1 MAGSGA
7 GRRLRRIDSAYL
19 AALATGAGAFVVYR
33 FTLLPGLSAWD
44 TGEAQTVPPILGTM
58 HPTGFP
64 AYAVLGWLVSTVLAP
79 LGSPAFLMN
88 LMSALLIAS
97 AAGLT
102 VLVNRRLGVA
112 LLVCVAAAIGFALTP
127 LVWRVG
133 VAADAHA
140 LHAVLLVA
148 IVGLLL
154 RWEGLVADWLESP
167 DDPGLRARADR
178 GIVLAAAVFG
188 VALANHGLT
197 LLLIPAVGL
206 FVLAVEPGIVR
217 RPRVVLAALA
227 ACFGVAALLY
237 LELPLRA
244 GLLRAPLVYGHPET
258 WSGFWDVVLAR
269 QFQGDLT
276 RPLTDVTGKIGDV
289 VHLALVQF
297 GILVI
302 LVPSGFLL
310 AVIRHPRYALLSG
323 VAVLTTCFFASS
335 YENAA
340 IERYYV
346 GPVFF
351 SWTWLAIL
359 GGAVVDAVMARLE
372 PARSGTTRPSWTQ
385 EPEATPDPASTPSPR
400 LAAAPPPRGT
410 SLLGSI
416 VALGVGL
423 ALLVPTVTQ
432 LPARWRVADQ
442 SHQTWVHRWLDEA
455 FTALEPN
462 ALVLSWWSYST
473 PLWYGQLVEH
483 RRPDVSIVDDRTRLD
498 EHLGSLQDV
507 IEANLDTRPVY
518 LIRLSPIEIEA
529 LSERYVIENLETPGN
544 LYRVVRRQEPT

>member
-1 MAGSGA
+1 
-7 GRRLRRIDSAYL
+7 
-19 AALATGAGAFVVYR
+19 
-33 FTLLPGLSAWD
+33 
-44 TGEAQTVPPILGTM
+44 
-58 HPTGFP
+58 
-64 AYAVLGWLVSTVLAP
+64 
-79 LGSPAFLMN
+79 
-88 LMSALLIAS
+88 
-97 AAGLT
+97 

-112 LLVCVAAAIGFALTP
+112 LIVCVTAAIGFALTP

-154 RWEGLVADWLESP
+154 RWEGLVGDWRESP
-167 DDPGLRARADR
+167 DDPRRRARADR

-188 VALANHGLT
+188 VALANHGLM
-197 LLLIPAVGL
+197 LLLIPAVAL
-206 FVLAVEPGIVR
+206 YVLAVEPRIVR

-244 GLLRAPLVYGHPET
+244 GLFRAPLVYGHPET

-269 QFQGDLT
+269 QFQGDLA
-276 RPLTDVTGKIGDV
+276 RPLTDVSGKVGDV
-289 VHLALVQF
+289 VHLALAQF
-297 GILVI
+297 GLMAI

-310 AVIRHPRYALLSG
+310 AVVRHPRYALLSG

-351 SWTWLAIL
+351 AWTWLAIL
-359 GGAVVDAVMARLE
+359 GGAVVEAVMARLE
-372 PARSGTTRPSWTQ
+372 PDEEAGPDE
-385 EPEATPDPASTPSPR
+385 EPGATPDPGSTPPPR
-400 LAAAPPPRGT
+400 PAVAPPSRGT
-410 SLLGSI
+410 SLVGT
-416 VALGVGL
+416 VVTLGVGL

-455 FTALEPN
+455 FAALEPN

-483 RRPDVSIVDDRTRLD
+483 RRPDVWVVDDRTRLD
-498 EHLGSLQDV
+498 EDLGSLQDV

-518 LIRLSPIEIEA
+518 LIRLSTIEIAA
-529 LSERYVIENLETPGN
+529 LSERYVIENLDKPGN

>member
-1 MAGSGA
+1 MRCTRCCSS
-7 GRRLRRIDSAYL
+7 RSSA
-19 AALATGAGAFVVYR
+19 
-33 FTLLPGLSAWD
+33 
-44 TGEAQTVPPILGTM
+44 
-58 HPTGFP
+58 
-64 AYAVLGWLVSTVLAP
+64 
-79 LGSPAFLMN
+79 
-88 LMSALLIAS
+88 
-97 AAGLT
+97 
-102 VLVNRRLGVA
+102 
-112 LLVCVAAAIGFALTP
+112 
-127 LVWRVG
+127 
-133 VAADAHA
+133 
-140 LHAVLLVA
+140 
-148 IVGLLL
+148 LLL
-154 RWEGLVADWLESP
+154 RWEGLVGNWRESP
-167 DDPGLRARADR
+167 DDPRLRARADR
-178 GIVLAAAVFG
+178 GIVLAAGVFG

-206 FVLAVEPGIVR
+206 FVLAVEPGSCGG
-217 RPRVVLAALA
+217 PRVVLAALA

-276 RPLTDVTGKIGDV
+276 RPLTDVAGKVGDV
-289 VHLALVQF
+289 VHLGLAQF
-297 GILVI
+297 GLLLI

-359 GGAVVDAVMARLE
+359 GGAVVDAVMAGSNREEVE
-372 PARSGTTRPSWTQ
+372 PDE
-385 EPEATPDPASTPSPR
+385 EPEATPAPGATPAPELAVGPPS
-400 LAAAPPPRGT
+400 RGP
-410 SLLGSI
+410 SLVGSL

-432 LPARWRVADQ
+432 LPARWRVADL

-455 FTALEPN
+455 FAALEPN

-483 RRPDVSIVDDRTRLD
+483 RRPDVWVVDDRTRLD
-498 EHLGSLQDV
+498 EDLGSLQDV

-518 LIRLSPIEIEA
+518 LIRLSPYEIEA
-529 LSERYVIENLETPGN
+529 LSERYVIEHVETPGN
-544 LYRVVRRQEPT
+544 LYQVVGRQEPT

>member
-1 MAGSGA
+1 M
-7 GRRLRRIDSAYL
+7 
-19 AALATGAGAFVVYR
+19 
-33 FTLLPGLSAWD
+33 
-44 TGEAQTVPPILGTM
+44 
-58 HPTGFP
+58 
-64 AYAVLGWLVSTVLAP
+64 
-79 LGSPAFLMN
+79 
-88 LMSALLIAS
+88 
-97 AAGLT
+97 
-102 VLVNRRLGVA
+102 
-112 LLVCVAAAIGFALTP
+112 
-127 LVWRVG
+127 
-133 VAADAHA
+133 
-140 LHAVLLVA
+140 
-148 IVGLLL
+148 
-154 RWEGLVADWLESP
+154 
-167 DDPGLRARADR
+167 
-178 GIVLAAAVFG
+178 
-188 VALANHGLT
+188 
-197 LLLIPAVGL
+197 
-206 FVLAVEPGIVR
+206 
-217 RPRVVLAALA
+217 
-227 ACFGVAALLY
+227 AALLY

-244 GLLRAPLVYGHPET
+244 GLFRAPLVYGHPET

-276 RPLTDVTGKIGDV
+276 RPLIDVAGKLGDV
-289 VHLALVQF
+289 VHLALAQF
-297 GILVI
+297 GLMVI

-372 PARSGTTRPSWTQ
+372 PDEEGE
-385 EPEATPDPASTPSPR
+385 EPERTKSPR
-400 LAAAPPPRGT
+400 RRRMPGRRHRPGPPLAPPSRRT
-410 SLLGSI
+410 SLLGSV

-432 LPARWRVADQ
+432 LPARWRVADL

-483 RRPDVSIVDDRTRLD
+483 RRPDVWVVDDRTRLD
-498 EHLGSLQDV
+498 EDLGSLQDV

-529 LSERYVIENLETPGN
+529 LSERYVIESLETPGN